1 MNASRTGNKGF
12 TLIELLIVVAI
23 LAIAGAIAA
32 PGISQMRQNTV
43 LKTEARDL
51 LSAFHTARLEAVR
64 RNADVTISFIKG
76 PYSPAGGVGEY
87 TVFIDNGAGA
97 GGVAGNRLPDGTE
110 EVLIKK
116 SIGAGVSM
124 PLSANSDFPPL
135 TSSAMAT
142 GFNYRGLPL
151 FNGVDT
157 PGVVLQNA
165 NSRFY
170 RLEMSPTGT
179 VRTRQNSTDSW

>member
-1 MNASRTGNKGF
+1 
-12 TLIELLIVVAI
+12 LLIVVAI

-51 LSAFHTARLEAVR
+51 LSAFHTARLEAVK
-64 RNADVTISFIKG
+64 RNAAVTISFIKG

-97 GGVAGNRLPDGTE
+97 GGVAGNRLPDGDE
-110 EVLIKK
+110 EKIIERT
-116 SIGAGVSM
+116 IGAGVSM
-124 PLSANSDFPPL
+124 PLSTNSDFPPL
-135 TSSAMAT
+135 TSSAMWT
-142 GFNYRGLPL
+142 GFTYRGLPQEIDSISHL
-151 FNGVDT
+151 PATG
-157 PGVVLQNA
+157 GVVLQNA

-179 VRTRQNSTDSW
+179 VRTRQSSTDSW

>member
-51 LSAFHTARLEAVR
+51 LSAFHTARLEAVK
-64 RNADVTISFIKG
+64 RNANVTISFVKG
-76 PYSPAGGVGEY
+76 PYSSAGGVGEY

-97 GGVAGNRLPDGTE
+97 GGVAGNRLPDGDE
-110 EVLIKK
+110 EKIIEKT
-116 SIGAGVSM
+116 IGAGVSM
-124 PLSANSDFPPL
+124 PLSANSDFPG
-135 TSSAMAT
+135 TSPAMWT
-142 GFNYRGLPL
+142 GFSYRGLPL
-151 FNGVDT
+151 SGAT
-157 PGVVLQNA
+157 PRGVVLQNA
-165 NSRFY
+165 NSRYY

>member
-51 LSAFHTARLEAVR
+51 LSAFHTARLEAVK
-64 RNADVTISFIKG
+64 RNANVTISFVKG
-76 PYSPAGGVGEY
+76 PYSSAGGVGEY

-97 GGVAGNRLPDGTE
+97 GGVAGNRLPDGDE
-110 EVLIKK
+110 EKIIEKA
-116 SIGAGVSM
+116 IGAGVSM
-124 PLSANSDFPPL
+124 PLSANSDFPG
-135 TSSAMAT
+135 TSPAMWT
-142 GFNYRGLPL
+142 GFSYRGLPL
-151 FNGVDT
+151 SGAT
-157 PGVVLQNA
+157 PRGVVLQNA
-165 NSRFY
+165 NSRYY